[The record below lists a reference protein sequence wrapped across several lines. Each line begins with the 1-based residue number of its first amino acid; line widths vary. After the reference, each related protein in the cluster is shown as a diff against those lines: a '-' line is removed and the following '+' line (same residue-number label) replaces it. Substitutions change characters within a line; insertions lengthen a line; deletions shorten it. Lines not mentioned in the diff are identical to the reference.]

1 MLHKL
6 MSLCTAIG
14 LSMSISWAGESVLVE
29 PPPLP
34 ERIQDG
40 EVIEPDINIIQYED
54 RIVEEYRHGDKL
66 YAIKVTPVVGRV
78 YYLMDTDGDGSLE
91 TTQYELSSGLL
102 IPNWILLEW

>member
-6 MSLCTAIG
+6 IVLCAAIG
-14 LSMSISWAGESVLVE
+14 LSMPIGWAEESVLVE

-34 ERIQDG
+34 ARLEDG
-40 EVIEPDINIIQYED
+40 EVIEPDVNIIQYED

-91 TTQYELSSGLL
+91 TTQYELGGGFL
-102 IPNWILLEW
+102 IPHWILLEW